1 MKSAFL
7 AGVIA
12 SLVCVLVATP
22 VTRAQGVG
30 SSATINGTVVDPTG
44 AIVPKAL
51 VVATEADRGIIHSTE
66 TDTSG
71 YYRLTGLPPATYDVA
86 VRASGF
92 ETVVQKG
99 LAVNVGSITLVDFHL
114 SLATSKA
121 TVEVSATPPIV
132 ETERGSES
140 NTITQNYIEDL
151 PINRRDYLNFT
162 LLLPGVS
169 DSTRITDDQDFR
181 VKQTP
186 QSGLSFYGSNGRGN
200 NVTVDGGETGSDSGG
215 VRLTVSQDAV
225 QEFQVNRSNYP
236 ADLGGASGA
245 AINIVTKSG
254 TNDLHGSMYGFFRN
268 DALDARDPF
277 AFSQA
282 LQPGEV
288 FNPAAP
294 DTTGSPIKNSLGRY
308 QFGGNAGFPIQKDKT
323 FAFLAFEGL
332 RQDAENSV
340 PLLTDTNILR
350 PTAPQQAVINGLA
363 AQGVTPV
370 TCFQGVVLEA
380 QQCAG
385 ALTSALTTSSLT
397 GLNAGQAAINGYLV
411 DQFETNGG
419 LFNYKTRE
427 YLFSG
432 RLDHRFSEANSA
444 SLTYRYGYDLEENP
458 DVQSLTG
465 FSAGSSIHN
474 YDNNIQGAWY
484 HIFSPRDQNELR
496 IQFDYNHFNVIPN
509 EPGQVGLQIPGFINN
524 LGTNIFLPN
533 LTILRRWE
541 FADNVTMIRGHHTIR
556 FGGNE
561 LVRGNHTES
570 HTFLPGRGVLF

>member
-12 SLVCVLVATP
+12 CLVCVLFATP
-22 VTRAQGVG
+22 GARAQGVG

-66 TDTSG
+66 TDTNG
-71 YYRLTGLPPATYDVA
+71 YYRLTGLPPSTYDIA
-86 VRASGF
+86 VRATGF
-92 ETVVQKG
+92 ETVIQKG
-99 LAVNVGSITLVDFHL
+99 LVVNVGSITLVDFHL

-121 TVEVSATPPIV
+121 TIEVSAAPPIV

-254 TNDLHGSMYGFFRN
+254 TNDLHGSMYGYFRN

-288 FNPAAP
+288 FNPAEP
-294 DTTGSPIKNSLGRY
+294 DTAGSPDQELSW
-308 QFGGNAGFPIQKDKT
+308 PISIW
-323 FAFLAFEGL
+323 
-332 RQDAENSV
+332 RQ
-340 PLLTDTNILR
+340 
-350 PTAPQQAVINGLA
+350 
-363 AQGVTPV
+363 
-370 TCFQGVVLEA
+370 
-380 QQCAG
+380 
-385 ALTSALTTSSLT
+385 
-397 GLNAGQAAINGYLV
+397 
-411 DQFETNGG
+411 
-419 LFNYKTRE
+419 
-427 YLFSG
+427 
-432 RLDHRFSEANSA
+432 
-444 SLTYRYGYDLEENP
+444 
-458 DVQSLTG
+458 
-465 FSAGSSIHN
+465 
-474 YDNNIQGAWY
+474 
-484 HIFSPRDQNELR
+484 
-496 IQFDYNHFNVIPN
+496 
-509 EPGQVGLQIPGFINN
+509 
-524 LGTNIFLPN
+524 
-533 LTILRRWE
+533 
-541 FADNVTMIRGHHTIR
+541 
-556 FGGNE
+556 
-561 LVRGNHTES
+561 
-570 HTFLPGRGVLF
+570 RGVSNPEG